1 MPLIPT
7 DWLADHVELPADI
20 TPESLA
26 ADLVRVGLEEE
37 EIHRSDVTGPLV
49 VGKVLT
55 LDAKKQK
62 NGKVINYCRVD
73 VGEHNDAPGEGKEPS
88 DLPSRGIICGAHNFG
103 VGDYVVV
110 SLPGAVLPGGF
121 EISARKTYGHISD
134 GMICSFAELGLPGDA
149 SGIIVLAG
157 ADEDQGDLEPG
168 QDAMGLLGLD
178 AETLEINVT
187 PDRGYCFS
195 MRGVAREYSHSTG
208 AAFTDRGVPAALD
221 APLPEPTADGA
232 VISDDNPIHGNPG
245 ATRFVTRVVR
255 GVDPTRPSPE
265 WMQRRLTEAGM
276 RPISLAVDATNY
288 VMLDIGQPLHAYDL
302 DKVRGLL
309 HVRRA
314 TAGEKLTTLDD
325 VERNLDPEDLLICD
339 DEGKRVL
346 ALAGVMGG
354 ASTEIDENTT
364 NVLVEAAHFDP
375 VTVARTAR
383 RHRLPSESAKRF
395 ERWVDPELP
404 PVAAQRVV
412 DLLVAHGGGE
422 AGEASDVYSGYTPAT
437 IAFDPAEVTRLTG
450 LTLTDD
456 RVRELLTLIGCTVD
470 ESFNVTAPTW
480 RADITEPADLVEEVA
495 RLTGYDEIASEL
507 PAARAGRGLTLDQ
520 RRRRDM
526 VRTLAEA
533 GWREVLSYP
542 FISQAAFDKQGIAD
556 DDERRTAIRLA
567 NPLQDDAPLLRTS
580 LLDTLLATAALNV
593 ARGNPGVAVMEAG
606 HVARPSGI
614 TPAPVPT
621 GGSLPDEQ
629 TIAGLYG
636 AIPSQPHHL
645 AGVATPLVRAE
656 RAGLEAV
663 TWDWRDA
670 IEAVC
675 SAARVIGA
683 RAQVAPAAR
692 APFHPGRCAE
702 ISVAG
707 EVIGY
712 AGELAPKVCQKLDL
726 PARSIAFELDTDAL
740 SAARGGEAITVD
752 SISVYPAAKEDI
764 ALVVAEDVRAEDVA
778 EAIREAGGD
787 ILEDVVLFDVY
798 TGSQLAEGTKSLA
811 YALRM
816 RADHTLTAKETQ
828 AARER
833 IVAEAGRRFG
843 ATLRA

>member
-7 DWLADHVELPADI
+7 DWLGDHVDLPADI
-20 TPESLA
+20 TPETLA
-26 ADLVRVGLEEE
+26 VDLVRVGLEEE

-73 VGEHNDAPGEGKEPS
+73 VGEYNDAPGEGKEPS
-88 DLPSRGIICGAHNFG
+88 ELPSRGIICGAHNFG
-103 VGDYVVV
+103 VGDHVVV

-149 SGIIVLAG
+149 SGIIVLSP
-157 ADEDQGDLEPG
+157 ADEQTDLVPG

-195 MRGVAREYSHSTG
+195 MRGVGREYSHSTG
-208 AAFTDRGVPAALD
+208 AAFTDRGLESSLD

-232 VISDDNPIHGNPG
+232 VIDDDAPIHGNVG

-255 GVDPTRPSPE
+255 GVDPTRPSPQ
-265 WMQRRLTEAGM
+265 WMQDRLTRAGM

-302 DKVRGLL
+302 DKLRGLL

-314 TAGEKLTTLDD
+314 RAGEKLTTLDD
-325 VERNLDPEDLLICD
+325 VERSLDPQDLLICD
-339 DEGKRVL
+339 DGGERVL

-395 ERWVDPELP
+395 ERWVDPALP

-412 DLLVAHGGGE
+412 DLLVEYGGGE
-422 AGEASDVYSGYTPAT
+422 AGEASDVFAGYTPAA
-437 IAFDPAEVTRLTG
+437 IDFDPAEVTRLTG
-450 LTLTDD
+450 LVLEES
-456 RVRELLTLIGCTVD
+456 RIREILQLIGCSVD
-470 ESFNVTAPTW
+470 ENLRVTAPTW
-480 RADITEPADLVEEVA
+480 RADITEPADLVEEIA
-495 RLTGYDEIASEL
+495 RLVGYDEIASEL
-507 PAARAGRGLTLDQ
+507 PTARAGRGLTLNQ

-542 FISQAAFDKQGIAD
+542 FISSKAFDKQGLAE

-606 HVARPSGI
+606 HVARPAGI
-614 TPAPVPT
+614 APAPVPT
-621 GGSLPDEQ
+621 GGSLPDEG
-629 TIAGLYG
+629 TIKALYA
-636 AIPSQPHHL
+636 AIPDQPHHI
-645 AGVATPLVRAE
+645 AGVATPQVRAE

-670 IEAVC
+670 IEAVV

-683 RAQVAPAAR
+683 IARPAPGQR

-702 ISVAG
+702 ISVG
-707 EVIGY
+707 DTLIGY
-712 AGELAPKVCQKLDL
+712 AGELAPKVCQRLDL
-726 PARSIAFELDTDAL
+726 PARTVAFEFDSDAL
-740 SAARGGEAITVD
+740 SAARGTQAIAVD

-764 ALVVAEDVRAEDVA
+764 ALVVDAEVRAADVA
-778 EAIREAGGD
+778 EAIREAGGE

-798 TGSQLAEGTKSLA
+798 TGSQLKEGTKSLA